1 MTSGSGRGGRLA
13 WLIAGAGAIAA
24 GTALGWDAAALT
36 AFVTPPAPI
45 RAALVGLAAAIGI
58 WLLSAAL
65 ALLAAN
71 PHEGDADRI
80 EPDDPDASL
89 DARRDIAA
97 MIRGVRLVFLAVAAF
112 AAGAGWLLG
121 HPLPLVVALVIAGVD
136 VLETS
141 FLLLVVSLRTGR

>member
-1 MTSGSGRGGRLA
+1 MNDGRTGRLA

-24 GTALGWDAAALT
+24 GTALGWDPVALS
-36 AFVTPPAPI
+36 AIVTPPAPI
-45 RAALVGLAAAIGI
+45 RAALVGLSVAIGV
-58 WLLSAAL
+58 WLLVAAVARL
-65 ALLAAN
+65 A
-71 PHEGDADRI
+71 GD
-80 EPDDPDASL
+80 PDDAARPIAT
-89 DARRDIAA
+89 RRDVGS

-141 FLLLVVSLRTGR
+141 FLLLVVSLRSRD